1 LGKVYIFYGHLEYF
15 VEIWNILRPFGTFCI
30 HLVHFTGFGI
40 MHQEKSGNP
49 ARDSWRINEI
59 SLLHFSDVI
68 SEASG
73 CEKREINTFSGF
85 SKRR

>member
-1 LGKVYIFYGHLEYF
+1 LEKVYIFYGHLKYF
-15 VEIWNILRPFGTFCI
+15 VEIWNIYD
-30 HLVHFTGFGI
+30 HLVHFVYI
-40 MHQEKSGNP
+40 WYILPVYQEKSGNP

-73 CEKREINTFSGF
+73 CEKER
-85 SKRR
+85 